1 MCFNVMTSSN
11 ISSSAQYVTLQKYF
25 SHPGLLTHF
34 FPTPPIKLKLG
45 HTTISNTP
53 GPIKLSSQSM
63 AGVRLCC
70 AFYQPVHP
78 FNKCWAKTTL
88 LIQGTCFHFSSSNF
102 LLLGHILSIGGAAL
116 VSLLKQVH

>member
-1 MCFNVMTSSN
+1 MTSSI
-11 ISSSAQYVTLQKYF
+11 ISSSAQYVMTLQKYF

-45 HTTISNTP
+45 HRWDTTNSNTP
-53 GPIKLSSQSM
+53 GPNQLSSQSM

-70 AFYQPVHP
+70 AFHQPVHP
-78 FNKCWAKTTL
+78 FSKCWAKTTL
-88 LIQGTCFHFSSSNF
+88 LIQGTCFDFSSSNF